1 MLIAYESS
9 NNRNPHMKK
18 ILVSTFIAL
27 APIVSIVGV
36 FATAAT
42 IAHADEA
49 RFDFSSRKA
58 ADASYARVFGQLS
71 PAGSRA
77 FLRDVK
83 KLVIVQFSPD
93 GTVSG
98 GRKAIERKKPT
109 ADQYF
114 AAMARALGGKTAAEV
129 VAEAEKIRD

>member
-1 MLIAYESS
+1 
-9 NNRNPHMKK
+9 MKK
-18 ILVSTFIAL
+18 IITAKSFALTPIASVVAVLAISTSIAN
-27 APIVSIVGV
+27 
-36 FATAAT
+36 
-42 IAHADEA
+42 ADEL

-58 ADASYARVFGQLS
+58 ADASYARVFAQFS
-71 PAGSRA
+71 AAGSRA

-98 GRKAIERKKPT
+98 GRKAIERTKPT

-114 AAMARALGGKTAAEV
+114 AALAKALGGKTAAEV
-129 VAEAEKIRD
+129 VADAEKIRD